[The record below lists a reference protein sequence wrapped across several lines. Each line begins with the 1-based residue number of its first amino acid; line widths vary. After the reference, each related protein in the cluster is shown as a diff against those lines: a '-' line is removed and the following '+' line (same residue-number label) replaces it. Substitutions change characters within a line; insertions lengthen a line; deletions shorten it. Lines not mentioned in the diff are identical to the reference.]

1 MIAAALNA
9 YAHQRPYLQRKR
21 HNGRSTVLNCAED
34 LLQNFPQSEAKLPL
48 RIMRLKFPHIADPP
62 DVIPDAIAL
71 LKMPGEFAPADFFT
85 KRNRFQ
91 HRAIAKAPAAHVIN
105 FRYAR
110 LMNEGSKRFHQIV
123 AVNVIA
129 HLFALITEDAIGPAD
144 DATLH

>member
-34 LLQNFPQSEAKLPL
+34 LLQNFPQSEAKFPL

-62 DVIPDAIAL
+62 DVITDAVGL
-71 LKMPGEFAPADFFT
+71 LIMPGEFAAADFFT

-91 HRAIAKAPAAHVIN
+91 YRAIAKAPTADVIN
-105 FRYAR
+105 FRDAR
-110 LMNEGSKRFHQIV
+110 LIDEGSKRFHQIE

-129 HLFALITEDAIGPAD
+129 HLFALVTEDAIGAAD